1 MLSVIW
7 LLLML
12 ISVVFGVINE
22 RLDAVVSAVT
32 DSAKM
37 AFELALGLAGIMVF
51 WLGLMK
57 IAEECGLVK
66 AIARILKPL
75 MKRLFSEVPADH
87 PAMGAM
93 VMNMGANML
102 GLSNAATPLG
112 LKAMQELETL
122 NPCPGVA
129 TNAMCT
135 FLAINTSSIQLIPVS
150 TMAYLA
156 AGGSLHPTAIISSA
170 LLATTCSTI
179 AAIIAVKSLAKLSCF
194 RVRPIVASTNVFGAF
209 EGTEKQP

>member
-1 MLSVIW
+1 MLNIIW
-7 LLLML
+7 LLLMGL
-12 ISVVFGVINE
+12 AIVFGMING
-22 RLDAVVSAVT
+22 RLDAVVAAVT

-37 AFELALGLAGIMVF
+37 AFDLALGLTGIMIF

-57 IAEECGLVK
+57 IAEDCGLMSV
-66 AIARILKPL
+66 ISRLLRPL
-75 MKRLFSEVPADH
+75 MTRLFPEVPAEH

-93 VMNMGANML
+93 LMNMSANMV

-112 LKAMQELETL
+112 LKAMKELETL
-122 NPCPGVA
+122 NKIPGTA

-156 AGGSLHPTAIISSA
+156 ASGATHPTDIVTSA
-170 LLATTCSTI
+170 LLATSCSTI
-179 AAIIAVKSLAKLSCF
+179 AAIIAVKCLAKLSCF
-194 RVRPIVASTNVFGAF
+194 RLKPAGENS
-209 EGTEKQP
+209 